1 MMAAR
6 SAHRTHAADGV
17 LVLELAAMSDQGPV
31 RPENQDAW
39 AVLPLDPRPGCALL
53 LADGMGGHADGAIAA
68 YLAVHGAGT
77 VLRSSGE
84 PHHALADA
92 VAEANEAI
100 ARHRASR
107 GGTMTGTTLVA
118 AVVAGGRA
126 SLANVGDSRAYLLR
140 GDALVQVTVDHSWVA
155 EQVRAGQLA
164 PAAVAAHPHRSLLTR
179 ALTGD
184 PVEVDLFSID
194 VAAGD
199 LLLLCTDG
207 LWDVLGNERAR
218 DLLGDATQPLD
229 TLAAALCEA
238 ALAAGATDNVT
249 AVLCRATAAATP
261 QFVHPGT
268 PPGG

>member
-1 MMAAR
+1 
-6 SAHRTHAADGV
+6 
-17 LVLELAAMSDQGPV
+17 MSDQGPS

-84 PHHALADA
+84 PHRALADA

-100 ARHRASR
+100 ARHRALR
-107 GGTMTGTTLVA
+107 GGTVTGTTLVA
-118 AVVAGGRA
+118 AVVGGGRA
-126 SLANVGDSRAYLLR
+126 SVANVGDSRAYLLR
-140 GDALVQVTVDHSWVA
+140 GDTLVQLTVDHSWVA

-164 PAAVAAHPHRSLLTR
+164 PAAVASHPHRSLLTR

-184 PVEVDLFSID
+184 PVEVDLFTTE

-199 LLLLCTDG
+199 VVLLCSDG
-207 LWDVLGNERAR
+207 LWDVLADDHVR
-218 DLLGDATQPLD
+218 DLLLDAARPLD
-229 TLAAALCEA
+229 ALGADLCEA

-249 AVLCRATAAATP
+249 AILCRVSAA
-261 QFVHPGT
+261 G
-268 PPGG
+268 